1 MKTQSTDTKIST
13 DDSFSASRQTIL
25 GEIYQSFMDYHYY
38 PHMAMVPDWFVRYWD
53 LAEMIYKAYG
63 LEMTQK
69 PRLTTQAEVDAL
81 KATIVK
87 DSVAEE

>member
-1 MKTQSTDTKIST
+1 
-13 DDSFSASRQTIL
+13 
-25 GEIYQSFMDYHYY
+25 
-38 PHMAMVPDWFVRYWD
+38 MVPDWFLRYWD

-81 KATIVK
+81 R
-87 DSVAEE
+87 AEVQKKLQ